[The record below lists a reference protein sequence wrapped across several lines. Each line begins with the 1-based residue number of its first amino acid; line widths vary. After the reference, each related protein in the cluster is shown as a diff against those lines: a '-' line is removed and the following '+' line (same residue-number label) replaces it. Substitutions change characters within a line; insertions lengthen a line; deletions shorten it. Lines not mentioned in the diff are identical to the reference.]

1 VINRSKGVTRTKET
15 RATMNRVPPT
25 RRLSIG
31 AAFYKRVLPVL
42 IPLVGLAVVASTWS
56 SSGVLRGTIEVGP
69 VVSILTAIAFA
80 VNRLL
85 NGGLADEVLDGG
97 DYLRIRVGNE
107 QEDVPLREIERVEE
121 SIWFKQ
127 PSRLE
132 LVLRSPGKYG
142 RVISF
147 IPAGFSMLPFSRSST
162 FHELEDRL
170 LRARA
175 E

>member
-1 VINRSKGVTRTKET
+1 
-15 RATMNRVPPT
+15 MNRVPPT
-25 RRLSIG
+25 RRLSID
-31 AAFYKRVLPVL
+31 ATFYKRVLPVL
-42 IPLVGLAVVASTWS
+42 IPLVGLAMVASTWS
-56 SSGVLRGTIEVGP
+56 SSGVLRGTIELGP
-69 VVSILTAIAFA
+69 VVSILAAIAFG

-85 NGGLADEVLDGG
+85 NGELADEVLDGG
-97 DYLRIRVGNE
+97 DYLRVRIGKE
-107 QEDVPLREIERVEE
+107 LEDVPIREIERIAE

-132 LVLRSPGKYG
+132 LVLRAPGKFG

-147 IPAGFSMLPFSRSST
+147 IPAGFSMVPFTRSAT

-170 LRARA
+170 SRARA